1 MARKDLDWKHSPG
14 FARLRSQGF
23 VLTGS
28 VTVGKMQ
35 GADAVAVGG
44 EKGSFFRLY
53 EGMVST
59 SAQVG
64 RIINQATHVTRVIVS
79 EAVTFLILRKTRF
92 GCATAPLNYP
102 GYFYGDQQ
110 PSSREPARVARAGW
124 RDLAVCLNI
133 ETCP

>member
-1 MARKDLDWKHSPG
+1 
-14 FARLRSQGF
+14 
-23 VLTGS
+23 
-28 VTVGKMQ
+28 MQ

-92 GCATAPLNYP
+92 GCATAPLNDP
-102 GYFYGDQQ
+102 GYFYRDQQ
-110 PSSREPARVARAGW
+110 PSSREPARGDTGRLEGPCGLLKYRNMPVKLSSMHIPEKTNCFHAS
-124 RDLAVCLNI
+124 AVN
-133 ETCP
+133 EFPAMSGKT